1 MTTLLDYY
9 QAVRQG
15 NIPEVKRFIDEK
27 IFPVD
32 KTNTYG
38 FTPLLIACTYDLKHM
53 VDFLL
58 SQGANLYHQDNNGWT
73 VLHKAGFLSHTELY
87 NHLLSVGADPTL
99 KTKKGNL
106 PSIGFVEY
114 EDVKV
119 MSSVR
124 DKSESTE
131 PKTPLMSSDL
141 KLPTITKSKELM
153 LLCPGQGAQ
162 LIGMA
167 SPYLTNTSVQQ
178 MFSDAKSILGY
189 DILHLIQ
196 NGPKEKLDSTEV
208 CQVAVYLVSLA
219 SFFCNQDKVCG
230 ASEVAGFS
238 LGEYTALVI
247 SGCIDWADGL
257 RLIQKRGELM
267 KNASNQQSTG
277 MISIVGLDDGQIQ
290 QLCRNHNVSIANY
303 LFPKG
308 RVLAGTESDISN
320 VERVAKSMGA
330 TTANKLSVSGAFH
343 TKFMESAATELSVL
357 INLITLHPNTIP
369 VWSNFTGKYYEKETM
384 REHLIAQLTSPVQW
398 EKIISSSRST
408 SFIELAPA
416 KQLNAM
422 MRRID
427 LNKTNATD
435 CL

>member
-15 NIPEVKRFIDEK
+15 NIQEVKRFIDEK

-32 KTNTYG
+32 KTNAYG
-38 FTPLLIACTYDLKHM
+38 FTPLLIACTYDQKDM

-58 SQGANLYHQDNNGWT
+58 KQGANLYHQDNNGWT

-87 NHLLSVGADPTL
+87 NHLLSKGANPTL
-99 KTKKGNL
+99 KTKQGNL

-119 MSSVR
+119 MSVAQGKT
-124 DKSESTE
+124 DKSST
-131 PKTPLMSSDL
+131 DL
-141 KLPTITKSKELM
+141 KLPTITKSNELM
-153 LLCPGQGAQ
+153 ILCPGQGAQ

-167 SPYLTNTSVQQ
+167 SPFLSNTLVQQ
-178 MFSDAKSILGY
+178 MFTDAKSILGF

-219 SFFCNQDKVCG
+219 SFICNKDKVCG
-230 ASEVAGFS
+230 ASEIAGFS

-247 SGCIDWADGL
+247 AGYMDWKDGL

-308 RVLAGTESDISN
+308 RVLAGTELDISN
-320 VERVAKSMGA
+320 VEKVAKSMGA
-330 TTANKLSVSGAFH
+330 TAANKLSVSGAFH

-357 INLITLHPNTIP
+357 INSITLHPNTIP

-398 EKIISSSRST
+398 EKIITSSSST

-416 KQLNAM
+416 KQLKAM

-427 LNKTNATD
+427 LNKANATD